1 MNVLDIINLMGN
13 LSIGNDNVTSTEQAI
28 FLKYL
33 NIAHFELYR
42 ATANINQS
50 ILLSEN
56 VSNDPNQNE
65 WTLTRNPLLIYK
77 VYIPS
82 LTRGLQY
89 LSLYEIME
97 KDPDLTKTGLPYHYF
112 VQDNI
117 VKLQPVQTSVYPAV
131 IWYVP
136 EPISLNINDS
146 ASDIPYPAFYQSIL
160 ADGALYYL
168 FLDEDGFKNTQ
179 KQMEAKERWSKGK
192 SSLISYFYNM
202 SGKPIS
208 TFSNV

>member
-13 LSIGNDNVTSTEQAI
+13 LSIGNDNVTNTEQYI

-50 ILLSEN
+50 ILVSETITN
-56 VSNDPNQNE
+56 NPNQNE
-65 WTLTRNPLLIYK
+65 WPLSQAPLLVYK

-82 LTRGLQY
+82 LTRGLKY

-97 KDPDLTKTGLPYHYF
+97 KDPDLSKTGVPYHYF
-112 VQDNI
+112 VQGNI
-117 VKLQPVQTSVYPAV
+117 VKLQPVQTSVYSAV
-131 IWYVP
+131 IWYIP
-136 EPISLNINDS
+136 GPTEFAITSS
-146 ASDIPYPAFYQSIL
+146 SSDIPYPEFFQSIL

>member
-13 LSIGNDNVTSTEQAI
+13 LSIGNDNVTNNEQTI
-28 FLKYL
+28 FLKYF

-50 ILLSEN
+50 ILVSETIT
-56 VSNDPNQNE
+56 NDPNKNE
-65 WTLTRNPLLIYK
+65 WALSQNPLLVYK
-77 VYIPS
+77 VYVPS
-82 LTRGLQY
+82 LNRYLKY

-97 KDPDLTKTGLPYHYF
+97 KDPDLTKTGAPYHYF
-112 VQDNI
+112 VQGKI
-117 VKLQPVQTSVYPAV
+117 IKFQPVQTSVYSAV

-136 EPISLNINDS
+136 EPVPLNINDS
-146 ASDIPYPAFYQSIL
+146 ASSIPYPELYHSVL
-160 ADGALYYL
+160 VDKALEYL
-168 FLDEDGFKNTQ
+168 FLDEEGFKNTQ
-179 KQMEAKERWSKGK
+179 KQLEAKKRASKGQ